1 MQRSP
6 VIPILALGAAVIV
19 VQLTATL
26 SGREYYLTQLIMSAY
41 YTVVVCGLCLVMG
54 YAGQLSL
61 GHGAFFALGG
71 YTTAVLTTSDFS
83 SGRID
88 LAHTA
93 IGAGLL
99 RLGVLV
105 PQTDLYGTEFVAF
118 SPGTA
123 FCVALFLTLVVAAV
137 VGYPALRLRG
147 HYLAM
152 ATLGFGL
159 IVYRLLLGTEWTGS
173 ADGISS
179 VPGWR
184 ILPGIV
190 VCGKTA
196 HRVQN
201 YYVAWGL
208 VILVL
213 SFILNI
219 VRSRTGRA
227 LRSIHDG
234 ELAANAMGIDTAGY
248 KLKVFVLSA
257 AMAGIAGSFPTH
269 YNGGIG
275 PSEAGAM
282 KSVRYVT
289 LVAAG
294 GMANVWGVL
303 LVGSVLTFLSLR
315 GCFGAM
321 DHAVFGVILI
331 LIMSF
336 APQGPLKPLGRLLS
350 RILPRRGQPVQHA
363 ALRDMADGRDLPGSA
378 R

>member
-1 MQRSP
+1 MQRHP
-6 VIPILALGAAVIV
+6 IIPIVALVGAIIAVQV
-19 VQLTATL
+19 TATL

-41 YTVVVCGLCLVMG
+41 YTIVVCGLCLVMG

-71 YTTAVLTTSDFS
+71 YTTAVLTTLDFS
-83 SGRID
+83 SGAIN
-88 LAHTA
+88 LAAT
-93 IGAGLL
+93 GLGRGLL
-99 RLGVLV
+99 KVGILV
-105 PQTDLYGTEFVAF
+105 AQTDLYGRDFVAF
-118 SPGTA
+118 TPWAA
-123 FCVALFLTLVVAAV
+123 FIAALLLTLAIAVV

-179 VPGWR
+179 VPGWH
-184 ILPGIV
+184 ILPGV
-190 VCGKTA
+190 VICGKSA
-196 HRVQN
+196 HRVKN

-208 VILVL
+208 VVFVL
-213 SFILNI
+213 SFIVNV

-234 ELAANAMGIDTAGY
+234 ELAANAMGIHTAGY

-257 AMAGIAGSFPTH
+257 GMAGVAGSFLTH

-303 LVGSVLTFLSLR
+303 MFGSVLTFLSLR
-315 GCFGAM
+315 GCFGSM
-321 DHAVFGVILI
+321 DHAVFGGILI

-336 APQGPLKPLGRLLS
+336 APQGPLKPLGDFLS
-350 RILPRRGQPVQHA
+350 RVRSACRRAPRDSA
-363 ALRDMADGRDLPGSA
+363 AGRPGDGDLPG
-378 R
+378 RLG

>member
-6 VIPILALGAAVIV
+6 VIPILALIGGVVA
-19 VQLTATL
+19 VQLAATL
-26 SGREYYLTQLIMSAY
+26 TGREYYLTQLIMSAY
-41 YTVVVCGLCLVMG
+41 YTIVVCGLCLVMG

-71 YTTAVLTTSDFS
+71 YTTAVLTTLDFS
-83 SGRID
+83 GGKINLAGTGIGRI
-88 LAHTA
+88 
-93 IGAGLL
+93 LL
-99 RLGVLV
+99 KVGILI
-105 PQTDLYGTEFVAF
+105 PQTDLYGRQFVAF
-118 SPGTA
+118 APGFA
-123 FCVALFLTLVVAAV
+123 FCVALLLTLCVALF

-159 IVYRLLLGTEWTGS
+159 IVYRLLLGTEWAGS

-179 VPGWR
+179 VPAWR
-184 ILPGIV
+184 ILPGV
-190 VCGKTA
+190 VICGKTA

-208 VILVL
+208 AILVL
-213 SFILNI
+213 CFIQNL

-234 ELAANAMGIDTAGY
+234 ELAANAMGIHTAGY

-257 AMAGIAGSFPTH
+257 GMAGVAGSFLTH

-303 LVGSVLTFLSLR
+303 MVGSILTFLSLR
-315 GCFGAM
+315 GCFGSM
-321 DHAVFGVILI
+321 DHAVFGAILI

-336 APQGPLKPLGRLLS
+336 APQGPLKPLGNLFSRLFF
-350 RILPRRGQPVQHA
+350 ICRRPPPHDPSAEMSGDSDVA
-363 ALRDMADGRDLPGSA
+363 GGGS
-378 R
+378 